1 MSLLA
6 VVIAAISI
14 WWIKQTL
21 KEGKKAVEES
31 KNEKKDF
38 RNKDS

>member
-6 VVIAAISI
+6 VVIAAMSI

-21 KEGKKAVEES
+21 KEGRKTVEES